1 MDQFDRSDETKM
13 SDKIDQ
19 ATQNMIKNLEEMTGR
34 TMAEWI
40 AVVEASGEEKVRA
53 RINFLKSEH
62 GLTYGYANLIAMLAK
77 DKAETASGAVPD
89 NLVDALYAG
98 DKADLRPIYNKIL
111 AAAMKF
117 GPDVV
122 ESPKRTYISLRR
134 NKQFALVQ
142 PTTKTRVDIG
152 LVLKDTEPAGRLEP
166 AGSWNSMC
174 THRVQVES
182 ADGVDQE
189 LLSWLKKAYD
199 AA

>member
-1 MDQFDRSDETKM
+1 M

-77 DKAETASGAVPD
+77 DKAEQAEGAVPQD
-89 NLVDALYAG
+89 PVATLYAG
-98 DKADLRPIYNKIL
+98 DKAGLRPIYDRVL
-111 AAAMKF
+111 AGVLKF
-117 GPDVV
+117 GDDVV
-122 ESPKRTYISLRR
+122 ESPKRTYVSLRR
-134 NKQFALVQ
+134 DKQFALVQ
-142 PTTKTRVDIG
+142 PTTKTRVDVG
-152 LVLKDTEPAGRLEP
+152 LVLKDVEPGGRLEK

-174 THRVQVES
+174 THRVRLDS
-182 ADGVDQE
+182 AEGVDEE
-189 LLSWLKKAYD
+189 LLDWLKKAYD